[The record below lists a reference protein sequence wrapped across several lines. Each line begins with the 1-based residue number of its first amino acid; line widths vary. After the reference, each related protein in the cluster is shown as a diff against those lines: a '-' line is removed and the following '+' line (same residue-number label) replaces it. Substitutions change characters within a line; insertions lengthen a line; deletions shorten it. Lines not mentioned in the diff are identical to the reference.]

1 MLATQ
6 ARALAAL
13 GADGI
18 HLRDYFPTA
27 MDFNPKLPF
36 TPDRASWEGGLVC
49 MTGMLKAAREIRP
62 DFQLSTQLVRDRL
75 VSIAP
80 ASEVETPQVSPFREA
95 FPGWRAFGISQGK

>member
-27 MDFNPKLPF
+27 MDFNSNLPC
-36 TPDRASWEGGLVC
+36 TPDCASWEGGLVC
-49 MTGMLKAAREIRP
+49 MTGMLKVAREIRP
-62 DFQLSTQLVRDRL
+62 GFQLSTQRVRDRFIC
-75 VSIAP
+75 VAP
-80 ASEVETPQVSPFREA
+80 TS
-95 FPGWRAFGISQGK
+95 